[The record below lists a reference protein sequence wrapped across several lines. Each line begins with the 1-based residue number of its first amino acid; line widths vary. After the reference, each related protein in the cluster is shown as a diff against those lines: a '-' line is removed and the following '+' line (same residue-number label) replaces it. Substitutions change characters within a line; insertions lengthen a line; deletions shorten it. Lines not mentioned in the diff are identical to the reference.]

1 MKRNWITV
9 ETAKKPLQT
18 IPIEIF
24 LKLLNCTS
32 AVLWGY
38 PLLTSTTLRGDLS
51 MRRRK
56 RQNQIKRIGNRKDQ
70 KRKKKMMVRFRSR
83 KGELRKLQIRGPS
96 IPSQATLF
104 NSFPRS
110 IEENYPHR
118 NAS

>member
-9 ETAKKPLQT
+9 ETAKKPLPT

-24 LKLLNCTS
+24 LKLLNYIS

-38 PLLTSTTLRGDLS
+38 PLHTSTTLRGDLS
-51 MRRRK
+51 MRKRK

-70 KRKKKMMVRFRSR
+70 KRKRKMTVRLRRR

-104 NSFPRS
+104 NNFPRS
-110 IEENYPHR
+110 IEENCPRR